1 MVATMTTAVP
11 TPAADTTPLP
21 LPLPLPLILASNR
34 RGDGWQRTVK
44 QMLDPMIGLL
54 GSALT
59 LFITPV
65 IALLL
70 KYEDRGPVFHRRE
83 FVDCDGSINYYLK
96 FRTMVV
102 GADQVLRNS
111 PSLKRQFDHK
121 YKLEHD
127 PRVLR
132 VGRVLRKYSLD
143 EFPQFFSLL
152 AGRLTF
158 VGPRVIS
165 QEEVPR
171 YGDLLP
177 KLLSVKP
184 GMTGHWQVTGRQRT
198 TYEERVEMDM
208 FYIDH
213 WSLGFDLIIMAKTVW
228 KVLRADGA
236 Y

>member
-1 MVATMTTAVP
+1 MVTTMTVAVP
-11 TPAADTTPLP
+11 APTTDTTTHSLVFTQVRM
-21 LPLPLPLILASNR
+21 A
-34 RGDGWQRTVK
+34 GWQRTLK
-44 QMLDPMIGLL
+44 QILDLLIGLL
-54 GSALT
+54 GSTVTVL
-59 LFITPV
+59 LTPV

-70 KYEDRGPVFHRRE
+70 KCEDRGPAFHRRE
-83 FVDCDGSINYYLK
+83 FVDCDGSVHYYLK

-132 VGRVLRKYSLD
+132 VGRILRKYSLD

-165 QEEVPR
+165 REEIPR
-171 YGDLLP
+171 YGELLP

-184 GMTGHWQVTGRQRT
+184 GMTGYWQVMGRQKT
-198 TYEERVEMDM
+198 TYAERVQMDM

-213 WSLGFDLIIMAKTVW
+213 WSLGLDLLIMAKTVW

>member
-1 MVATMTTAVP
+1 MGTIGTVTREDSADASVALCPLSA
-11 TPAADTTPLP
+11 TPARG
-21 LPLPLPLILASNR
+21 ASTR
-34 RGDGWQRTVK
+34 SVTK
-44 QMLDPMIGLL
+44 KMLDRVIGMVGSLITLPMI
-54 GSALT
+54 
-59 LFITPV
+59 PV

-70 KYEDRGPVFHRRE
+70 KREDDGPVFHRRE
-83 FVDCDGSINYYLK
+83 FIDCDGEVRYYLK
-96 FRTMVV
+96 FRTMVTD
-102 GADQVLRNS
+102 ADQRLQGDAELRQ
-111 PSLKRQFDHK
+111 RFDSK
-121 YKLEHD
+121 YKLQHD

-132 VGRVLRKYSLD
+132 IGHTLRKYSLD

-152 AGRLTF
+152 AGKLTF

-165 QEEVPR
+165 REETSR

-184 GMTGHWQVTGRQRT
+184 GMTGYWQVTGRQNT
-198 TYEERVEMDM
+198 SYAERIELDM

-213 WSLGFDLIIMAKTVW
+213 WSLKLDFIIMAKTIW